1 MEWYKSLDINSRIN
15 AKSCFELVTGLKFE
29 DLSFL
34 FSFKERV
41 DMMHTKLLQENIL

>member
-15 AKSCFELVTGLKFE
+15 AKSSFELVTGLKFE

-41 DMMHTKLLQENIL
+41 DMMYNTLSHEII